1 MKPTQLNYVPKKSP
15 RHRRRQEVSSP
26 PGPAALTLLEAEFTY
41 VGPGATLRLAF
52 DRAIDL
58 SAFDPSQITVQDP
71 LGTGFAFAGTGVV
84 DTPDPQTVVVEMGQ
98 TVEAPGSSEVMSA
111 TGATG
116 IVAIDDGAAWAGVT
130 NLGLPY
136 P

>member
-1 MKPTQLNYVPKKSP
+1 MLV
-15 RHRRRQEVSSP
+15 
-26 PGPAALTLLEAEFTY
+26 EAEFNY
-41 VGPGATLRLAF
+41 VGPGGALRLQF
-52 DRAIDL
+52 DRAINLDG
-58 SAFDPSQITVQDP
+58 FNPSQITLQDP
-71 LGTGFAFAGTGVV
+71 NNTGFAFAGTGVV

-98 TVEAPGSSEVMSA
+98 TGSSIGSLDVMSA

-116 IVAIDDGAAWAGVT
+116 IVAVDDGASWPGVT

>member
-1 MKPTQLNYVPKKSP
+1 MKTTQQDYLAKNAP
-15 RHRRRQEVSSP
+15 RRRRRQVVSSP
-26 PGPAALTLLEAEFTY
+26 PAPAALALLEAEFTY
-41 VGPGATLRLAF
+41 VGPGATLRLEF
-52 DRAIDL
+52 GRAIDL
-58 SAFDPSQITVQDP
+58 SAFDPTQITVQDP

-84 DTPDPQTVVVEMGQ
+84 DTPQPQTVVVEMGQ

-130 NLGLPY
+130 NLGLP
-136 P
+136 

>member
-1 MKPTQLNYVPKKSP
+1 MLTPFVPKF
-15 RHRRRQEVSSP
+15 RRRRDRPVQSAKNAP
-26 PGPAALTLLEAEFTY
+26 PALTLLEAEFTF
-41 VGPGATLRLAF
+41 VGPGGALRLEF

-58 SAFDPSQITVQDP
+58 ASFDPSQITVQDP
-71 LGTGFAFAGTGVV
+71 NNTGFAFAGTGVV
-84 DTPDPQTVVVEMGQ
+84 DTPDPQTVVVDMSQ
-98 TVEAPGSSEVMSA
+98 TGSSIGALDVMSA

-116 IVAIDDGAAWAGVT
+116 IVAVDDGGTWTGAT